1 MIGDIIPP
9 IPLII
14 PLMRLA
20 LIVQHFTNDQKSDD
34 AQSKTGV

>member
-14 PLMRLA
+14 PLMRLS
-20 LIVQHFTNDQKSDD
+20 LIVQHFTENPKKS
-34 AQSKTGV
+34 

>member
-20 LIVQHFTNDQKSDD
+20 LIVQDFTNDQK
-34 AQSKTGV
+34 KC